1 METGEIT
8 RQAKQSLTIFKKKQ
22 LHECQC
28 RENRLKEYYE
38 KKWLTKKEFLK
49 KIRKQRKKR
58 AEFAEKYLTKY
69 NEFKNLGEK
78 MSLEQEN
85 YARDADIIVSS
96 WFIITHQS
104 LPKLFILAG
113 MVSVIMK
120 KITKDFWLLSEK
132 KKRGKFNPSPFI
144 FFYLKLTTGNL
155 AAS

>member
-1 METGEIT
+1 
-8 RQAKQSLTIFKKKQ
+8 
-22 LHECQC
+22 
-28 RENRLKEYYE
+28 
-38 KKWLTKKEFLK
+38 
-49 KIRKQRKKR
+49 
-58 AEFAEKYLTKY
+58 
-69 NEFKNLGEK
+69 

-144 FFYLKLTTGNL
+144 FLFKAYNWEL
-155 AAS
+155 SRVIR

>member
-22 LHECQC
+22 LHECQY

-132 KKRGKFNPSPFI
+132 KKEREI
-144 FFYLKLTTGNL
+144 
-155 AAS
+155 

>member
-1 METGEIT
+1 
-8 RQAKQSLTIFKKKQ
+8 
-22 LHECQC
+22 
-28 RENRLKEYYE
+28 
-38 KKWLTKKEFLK
+38 
-49 KIRKQRKKR
+49 
-58 AEFAEKYLTKY
+58 
-69 NEFKNLGEK
+69 

>member
-1 METGEIT
+1 
-8 RQAKQSLTIFKKKQ
+8 
-22 LHECQC
+22 
-28 RENRLKEYYE
+28 
-38 KKWLTKKEFLK
+38 
-49 KIRKQRKKR
+49 
-58 AEFAEKYLTKY
+58 
-69 NEFKNLGEK
+69 

-132 KKRGKFNPSPFI
+132 KKERGKFNPSPFI
-144 FFYLKLTTGNL
+144 FFI
-155 AAS
+155 

>member
-1 METGEIT
+1 
-8 RQAKQSLTIFKKKQ
+8 
-22 LHECQC
+22 
-28 RENRLKEYYE
+28 
-38 KKWLTKKEFLK
+38 
-49 KIRKQRKKR
+49 
-58 AEFAEKYLTKY
+58 
-69 NEFKNLGEK
+69 

-132 KKRGKFNPSPFI
+132 KKEREIKSPLYHI
-144 FFYLKLTTGNL
+144 VL
-155 AAS
+155 

>member
-1 METGEIT
+1 
-8 RQAKQSLTIFKKKQ
+8 
-22 LHECQC
+22 
-28 RENRLKEYYE
+28 
-38 KKWLTKKEFLK
+38 
-49 KIRKQRKKR
+49 
-58 AEFAEKYLTKY
+58 
-69 NEFKNLGEK
+69 

-132 KKRGKFNPSPFI
+132 KKEREKFNLSPFI
-144 FFYLKLTTGNL
+144 FLFKAYNWEL
-155 AAS
+155 SRVIR

>member
-1 METGEIT
+1 
-8 RQAKQSLTIFKKKQ
+8 
-22 LHECQC
+22 
-28 RENRLKEYYE
+28 
-38 KKWLTKKEFLK
+38 
-49 KIRKQRKKR
+49 
-58 AEFAEKYLTKY
+58 
-69 NEFKNLGEK
+69 

-132 KKRGKFNPSPFI
+132 KKERKIKFLSI
-144 FFYLKLTTGNL
+144 YFFYLKLTTGNL

>member
-8 RQAKQSLTIFKKKQ
+8 RQAKQSLTIFKKQ

-38 KKWLTKKEFLK
+38 KKWLT
-49 KIRKQRKKR
+49 KKR

-132 KKRGKFNPSPFI
+132 KKEREI
-144 FFYLKLTTGNL
+144 
-155 AAS
+155 